1 MATPPKK
8 RAAKRAAKSR
18 PSQTQKIGLLRRE
31 LADALEQQRATS
43 EILRMIR
50 TSSTGLQPVLDAIA
64 ESAARLC
71 DSYDAQ
77 IFRLENNV
85 ITRVASYGPLLL
97 ALERTPL
104 NRQFP
109 VGRAMVDRQA
119 VHIHDLAADVDAEY
133 PEVKGYQQKIG
144 HRTTLAI
151 PFLQYGS
158 PIGAIL
164 IRRLEVRPFTE
175 PQIKLLETFADQAV
189 IAIENARLIHEQQAH
204 NRDLTEALEQQTATS
219 EILRVIASSPADIQ
233 PMLDTIA
240 ESAARLCESYDAV
253 IQRVDGD
260 FLFRAA
266 HFGPV
271 PVGEIRPIPLTRE
284 LPSGRAIVD
293 RQTVHVDDVS
303 LEIETEYRDVA
314 EIQKRSGSRT
324 VLATPLLS
332 RGVPIGVIFIRR
344 MEVRPFSDK
353 QIKLLETFADQA
365 VIAIE
370 NARLFQELRNHWSS
384 RRRRAKS
391 WASLPA
397 RRRIFSRCWTL
408 WLRMQRGCALLRMP
422 RSVGSRV
429 IVFVEWLLMAQW
441 LRPTD
446 VGVFDRSHVGGA
458 SRYRSADGS
467 HSRHYCRV

>member
-8 RAAKRAAKSR
+8 KAAKRAKAKSRPSTGTKFR
-18 PSQTQKIGLLRRE
+18 PSQTQKIGLLQRE
-31 LADALEQQRATS
+31 LADALEQQRAAS

-97 ALERTPL
+97 AMERTPL

-119 VHIHDLAADVDAEY
+119 VHIHDLAADIDAEY

-151 PFLQYGS
+151 PFLQDGS

-189 IAIENARLIHEQQAH
+189 IAIENARLIHEQQAR

-303 LEIETEYRDVA
+303 LEIETEYPDVA

-332 RGVPIGVIFIRR
+332 RGVPIGVIIIRR
-344 MEVRPFSDK
+344 MEVQPFSDK

-370 NARLFQELRNHWSS
+370 NARLFQELKESLEQQTATSEILGVIASS
-384 RRRRAKS
+384 
-391 WASLPA
+391 
-397 RRRIFSRCWTL
+397 
-408 WLRMQRGCALLRMP
+408 
-422 RSVGSRV
+422 
-429 IVFVEWLLMAQW
+429 
-441 LRPTD
+441 PTD
-446 VGVFDRSHVGGA
+446 IQPVLDTIAKNAARLCEATNAQVFRFDGDVLQTRS
-458 SRYRSADGS
+458 
-467 HSRHYCRV
+467 